1 MLRAGKGPP
10 LVLLHGFCSAARG
23 WQLLIDSLS
32 DGFEVIAPDWP
43 GFGESIDRAPLAS
56 VPDMA
61 AWVVSLVDR
70 MGLERVSLLGHS
82 MSGYVVQAL
91 LRDHEGRVDRAVLYG
106 AGLAD
111 PVAARFESLDQTI
124 DRLLREGSAAT
135 ARRVCATWFVE
146 GEAAAGYSGCV
157 ADGALMD
164 VAAGVAALR
173 ACEGIDFAG
182 TLCAVGRDALVILG
196 DRDRTFRVS
205 DAVALKEALPRARL
219 CVMPGCAHAA
229 HHEAPEQFAEILRG
243 FLEEPMHT
251 RLR

>member
-1 MLRAGKGPP
+1 MLKAGRGPP
-10 LVLLHGFCSAARG
+10 LVLLHGFCGAARG
-23 WQLLIDSLS
+23 WQALVDSLS

-43 GFGESIDRAPLAS
+43 GFGESTDRTPLAS

-61 AWVVSLVDR
+61 AWVVSLADR
-70 MGLERVSLLGHS
+70 MGLERVSVLGHS

-111 PVAARFESLDQTI
+111 PAAARFESLDRTI
-124 DRLLREGSAAT
+124 DRLLREGAEAT

-146 GEAAAGYSGCV
+146 GEAAAGYRGCV
-157 ADGALMD
+157 ADGARMD

-182 TLCAVGRDALVILG
+182 TLRAVGRDALVILG
-196 DRDRTFRVS
+196 DRDRTFRVG
-205 DAVALKEALPRARL
+205 DAVALREALPEASL

-229 HHEAPEQFAEILRG
+229 HLEAPRLFADIVRG
-243 FLEEPMHT
+243 FLQEPKP
-251 RLR
+251 RPAR